1 MINSQLMTAVL
12 NLRPGAQVSINADDT
27 DQITYY
33 DDTIPPTV
41 AELQTECDRLDAA
54 HAASAYRRARAAA
67 YSEIGDQLDVIW
79 KWMEA
84 EGLVPDTSES
94 RDLNT
99 ATGMLGAVKA
109 VKAAHP
115 K

>member
-1 MINSQLMTAVL
+1 MAAVL

-54 HAASAYRRARAAA
+54 YAASAYRRARAEA
-67 YSEIGDQLDVIW
+67 YASWGDQLD
-79 KWMEA
+79 
-84 EGLVPDTSES
+84 LQYHDLLDDTTTW
-94 RDLNT
+94 RDHV
-99 ATGMLGAVKA
+99 AA
-109 VKAAHP
+109 VKAANP
-115 K
+115 KP